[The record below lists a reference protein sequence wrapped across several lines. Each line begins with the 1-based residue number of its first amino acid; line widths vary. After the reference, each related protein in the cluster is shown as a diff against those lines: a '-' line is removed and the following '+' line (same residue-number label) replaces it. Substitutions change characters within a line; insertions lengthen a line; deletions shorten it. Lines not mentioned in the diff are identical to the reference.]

1 MNKPTPTATAARVVK
16 LGYYSNSQ
24 NGVIVSRHGIAPCV
38 CGGGK
43 GHDTDVPKIL
53 IEYEQQNET
62 TD

>member
-1 MNKPTPTATAARVVK
+1 MNKPTPTTAARVVK

-53 IEYEQQNET
+53 IEYNE
-62 TD
+62 